1 MNLSSQVAGCLLVAV
16 VALFNPARA
25 QEPDPETKNVAEN
38 EAAPVLK
45 FQKGPSAG
53 QVYLSRKLDTMIP
66 PGVSFTYASLEEA
79 LSRLHLFSADLDV
92 KEPDPAKKGVPFVI
106 LKPRAVEG
114 RPAPKP
120 ARVNF
125 SMSDEP
131 LRGILDEIATQ
142 SDTRYTIGDS
152 SVTFVPVGGKD
163 AAPLTRAE
171 AEAADKAATRIG
183 PKTVENLNRIRK
195 LVIPIIDFEDTT
207 VVEAV
212 DFLDARVRELSKD
225 APPIKI
231 GPRMDPDTRIENL
244 RLRNVPL
251 PEALIYLT
259 QAVNDQYHI
268 HDDGVQIGK

>member
-1 MNLSSQVAGCLLVAV
+1 MKSPSQVASCLIVAL
-16 VALFNPARA
+16 VALFNASRA
-25 QEPDPETKNVAEN
+25 QELAPENKKAVET
-38 EAAPVLK
+38 EAGL
-45 FQKGPSAG
+45 SAG
-53 QVYLSRKLDTMIP
+53 QAYVSRKLDTLIM
-66 PGVSFTYASLEEA
+66 PGISFTYASLEEA
-79 LSRLHLFSADLDV
+79 LSWVHLTSADLDV
-92 KEPDPAKKGVPFVI
+92 KELDPAKKGVSFVI
-106 LKPRAVEG
+106 IKPRAVEG
-114 RPAPKP
+114 QPAPKP
-120 ARVNF
+120 ARVR
-125 SMSDEP
+125 STMSDVP
-131 LRGILDEIATQ
+131 LRRILDEIATQ

-195 LVIPIIDFEDTT
+195 LVIPIIEFEDMPLT
-207 VVEAV
+207 EAV
-212 DFLDARVRELSKD
+212 DFLNARVRELSKS

-231 GPRMDPDTRIENL
+231 GSRMDPGTRIENL

-251 PEALIYLT
+251 PEVLIYLS

>member
-1 MNLSSQVAGCLLVAV
+1 MKSTSQVASCLIVAL
-16 VALFNPARA
+16 VALFNVSRA
-25 QEPDPETKNVAEN
+25 QEPAPENKKAVEM
-38 EAAPVLK
+38 EAGL
-45 FQKGPSAG
+45 SAG
-53 QVYLSRKLDTMIP
+53 QAYVSSKLDSLIL

-79 LSRLHLFSADLDV
+79 LSRVHLFSADLDV
-92 KEPDPAKKGVPFVI
+92 KELDPAKKGVSFVI
-106 LKPRAVEG
+106 FKPRAVEG
-114 RPAPKP
+114 QPAPKP

-131 LRGILDEIATQ
+131 LRRILDEIATQ

-183 PKTVENLNRIRK
+183 PKTGENLKRLRTV
-195 LVIPIIDFEDTT
+195 VIPIIGFEDTT

-212 DFLDARVRELSKD
+212 DFLNARAKELSKG
-225 APPIKI
+225 APAPLIRV
-231 GPRMDPDTRIENL
+231 GSRLDPGTRIENL

-251 PEALIYLT
+251 PEVLNYLS
-259 QAVNDQYHI
+259 QAVNDQFHI